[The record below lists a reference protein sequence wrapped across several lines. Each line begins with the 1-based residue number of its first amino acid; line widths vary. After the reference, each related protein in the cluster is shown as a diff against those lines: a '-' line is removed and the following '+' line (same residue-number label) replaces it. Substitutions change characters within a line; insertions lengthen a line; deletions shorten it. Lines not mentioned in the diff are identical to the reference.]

1 MTAFLASRIT
11 YTQATS
17 FELDPDGLLANRR
30 QKAPPVASVPRPGA
44 PVFAFPGRA
53 QEDALRG
60 NAEILIRPA
69 F

>member
-1 MTAFLASRIT
+1 MTAFLASHIT

-17 FELDPDGLLANRR
+17 FELDPDGHLANRR
-30 QKAPPVASVPRPGA
+30 QEAPPVASVPRPGA
-44 PVFAFPGRA
+44 PVFAFPGGA